1 MPIGLLYADGELTP
15 IVVAIRRVTVVTGCV
30 KTMSVALL
38 RHISI
43 VTKVVGIYSFAV
55 DEKILKIAYL
65 IRIV

>member
-1 MPIGLLYADGELTP
+1 MPIGLLYADCELTP

-38 RHISI
+38 RQFPI
-43 VTKVVGIYSFAV
+43 VTKVLGIYSFAV
-55 DEKILKIAYL
+55 DGKSLKIAYL